1 MIDSLIKKIEK
12 KSNFLIIP
20 SRPLDLDSIASSIA
34 LKLFLE
40 RNSSKKASI
49 IVFSEIP
56 AYLNDFEGIGYVNRE
71 FVNSFDFTKYDLI
84 FLIDGN
90 EWTQFFTFSYS
101 NIENSIDKQKI
112 INIDH
117 HQSGTIERDLPEQTY
132 RKVECSTGKVL
143 FDTVMQSKIESEEIA
158 RFLMYSLV
166 SDTDNFT
173 HSIYPGTFA
182 FAETL
187 MISNLDYYQ
196 ISEQLFSQKSFEFLI
211 WLAGKVK
218 FLPEKKLCAIVIT
231 KEDESNIEKKF
242 GDGWLKEKLDET
254 FKKIFG
260 GKIKGY
266 PVFVLIRDDNNGK
279 NARVSFRISN
289 LCKIDLIKKLSEEGH
304 FATGHQKAGVAH
316 LEMGAESAL
325 EYIIKLLS

>member
-90 EWTQFFTFSYS
+90 EWTQFFTFNYS

-132 RKVECSTGKVL
+132 RKVDCSTGKVL
-143 FDTVMQSKIESEEIA
+143 FDTVMQSKIESDEIA

-166 SDTDNFT
+166 SDTNNFT

-187 MISNLDYYQ
+187 MGSNLNYYQ
-196 ISEQLFSQKSFEFLI
+196 ISEQGFSKKSLEFLI
-211 WLAGKVK
+211 WLAGKAE
-218 FLPEKKLCAIVIT
+218 FFPDQKLCAVVIT
-231 KEDESNIEKKF
+231 KEDEKNIIKNF
-242 GDGWLKEKLDET
+242 GEGWLKEKIDET
-254 FKKIFG
+254 FKKVFG

-266 PVFVLIRDDNNGK
+266 PVFVLIREEHNGK
-279 NARVSFRISN
+279 NARVIFRINN
-289 LCKIDLIKKLSEEGH
+289 LCRIDLIKMLTESGH
-304 FATGHQKAGVAH
+304 FATGHLKAGVAQ
-316 LEMGAESAL
+316 LEMSAESAL
-325 EYIIKLLS
+325 EYIKKLLS

>member
-1 MIDSLIKKIEK
+1 MVDSLIKKIENN
-12 KSNFLIIP
+12 SNFLIIP

-40 RNSSKKASI
+40 KNNSKKATI
-49 IVFSEIP
+49 IVFTEIP
-56 AYLNDFEGIGYVNRE
+56 EYLKDFEGIGYINRE
-71 FVNSFDFTKYDLI
+71 FVNAFDFTKYDII

-101 NIENSIDKQKI
+101 GIENAIDKQKI

-117 HQSGTIERDLPEQTY
+117 HQGGAIERELPEQTY
-132 RKVECSTGKVL
+132 RKVDCSTGKVL
-143 FDTVMQSKIESEEIA
+143 FDTVMQSKIESDEIA

-166 SDTDNFT
+166 SDTNNFT

-187 MISNLDYYQ
+187 MKSNLDYYQ

-211 WLAGKVK
+211 WLTGKVK

-231 KEDESNIEKKF
+231 KEDESNIVKKF